1 MAETLD
7 AANTTAIDLFLN
19 ELVKQWRAQDLH
31 GSWDGKPDSELLAP
45 YIVTREQR
53 REMPV
58 MADPDPDTLWR
69 LELFYNAIGLAI
81 ARKSGVMVTPM
92 MKFHHEGFGRV
103 VLLAGRLVVLSR
115 HLRDVH
121 RFGFETMEKLGEEG
135 AKAIATG
142 LEWIGKYPEAAQ
154 E

>member
-7 AANTTAIDLFLN
+7 AVNATTNELFLN

-31 GSWDGKPDSELLAP
+31 GSWDNKPDSELIEP

-69 LELFYNAIGLAI
+69 LELYYNAIGLAI
-81 ARKSGVMVTPM
+81 ERKSGVMVTPM
-92 MKFHHEGFGRV
+92 MKVHHEGFGRV

-121 RFGFETMEKLGEEG
+121 RFGFETMEKLVEEG
-135 AKAIATG
+135 GKAIDTG
-142 LEWIGKYPEAAQ
+142 LEWIGKYPDAAK